1 MQWNSTQVFDLA
13 SFSCVNSWNST
24 TSVLISDSQLAI
36 SSVCRG
42 YDYYVDPTS
51 TAVIELGTLQYPFKS
66 LGFVFVELLNFHA
79 NTARTINVYLK
90 ENTKN
95 YVDLSFNYIINI
107 TTVTISSYSTTSSTP
122 SKATIVAGEANNPTQ
137 ANITAYYSNTT
148 VFNILLSTKLNTSKQ
163 IFSNSL
169 LSSTELSYLS
179 QKAQVVMVHRS
190 NFTIENIVLN
200 STFSD
205 INSQRMFFL
214 AVYLQNRNFKMINID
229 SRISGWIVFTYDPMN
244 LHLENIDV
252 DYSKNNWGF
261 YVYLYWNYPEAYS
274 DSIAN
279 VTNISLYYSTGDR
292 LVSTL
297 LFESLILTNPGGIY
311 LNGFQNKIYTTVTNL
326 KANFAFSVLPT
337 CMNQNNDA
345 LDVELKDM

>member
-1 MQWNSTQVFDLA
+1 
-13 SFSCVNSWNST
+13 
-24 TSVLISDSQLAI
+24 
-36 SSVCRG
+36 
-42 YDYYVDPTS
+42 
-51 TAVIELGTLQYPFKS
+51 
-66 LGFVFVELLNFHA
+66 
-79 NTARTINVYLK
+79 
-90 ENTKN
+90 
-95 YVDLSFNYIINI
+95 
-107 TTVTISSYSTTSSTP
+107 
-122 SKATIVAGEANNPTQ
+122 
-137 ANITAYYSNTT
+137 
-148 VFNILLSTKLNTSKQ
+148 
-163 IFSNSL
+163 
-169 LSSTELSYLS
+169 
-179 QKAQVVMVHRS
+179 
-190 NFTIENIVLN
+190 
-200 STFSD
+200 
-205 INSQRMFFL
+205 
-214 AVYLQNRNFKMINID
+214 MINID